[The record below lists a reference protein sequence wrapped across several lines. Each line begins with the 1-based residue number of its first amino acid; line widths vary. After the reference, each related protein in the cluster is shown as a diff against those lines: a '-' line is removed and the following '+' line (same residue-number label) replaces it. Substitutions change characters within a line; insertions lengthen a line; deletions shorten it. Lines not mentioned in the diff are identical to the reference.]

1 MRFCKTF
8 GENYSV
14 IVNPHLGALIRALM
28 HGIKLLGGSALLS
41 GGGLLHRHKVQMVP
55 HLDGRQLAD
64 DLVQVGRPHALDL
77 VLERRQ
83 RVALG
88 RLRRNR

>member
-14 IVNPHLGALIRALM
+14 IVKPHSGTLIRALV

-41 GGGLLHRHKVQMVP
+41 GGGLLHRHEAQMVP
-55 HLDGRQLAD
+55 HLGGRQLAD
-64 DLVQVGRPHALDL
+64 DLVQVVCLLPKDYTHCR
-77 VLERRQ
+77 
-83 RVALG
+83 
-88 RLRRNR
+88 

>member
-41 GGGLLHRHKVQMVP
+41 GGGLLH
-55 HLDGRQLAD
+55 
-64 DLVQVGRPHALDL
+64 
-77 VLERRQ
+77 
-83 RVALG
+83 LG
-88 RLRRNR
+88 TKR